1 MAELAAASPAAD
13 VGNRSKSS
21 IPTLQAT
28 PRRDIHMLGPR
39 RLVDDLPP
47 TPPRRDS
54 EESAASSNA
63 ASSVRSPR
71 CEAFVMTGDKM
82 LHINHKISPSYA
94 KVRQDQLPPN
104 IDVNSEASNVRR
116 GMFDDFPSVHKQ
128 RRIQKEYAAAVM
140 SLGVQESQSHQILNN
155 KDENSVSNGEKR
167 HSKEAFE
174 NKETTSQDWFSS
186 MTVNVEEMAN
196 NVSDAVSEARQTD
209 ADLHVNGTDAD
220 ASSSLAENYS
230 NSCSSENEAEART
243 HSHDLDKHEP
253 SDSNHGGNEVESL
266 ARELFVLDGYTP
278 YNITKILLRRDEYGE
293 KLSSEFMKLFNVG
306 GVRIDA
312 ALRLFLEK
320 VALKGESSERAQL
333 LKKFSDRYHESNPDI
348 FESTDKVHALVCAL
362 ILLNT
367 DLHGNNVSK
376 HMTSREFVN
385 NLSHTEFQYECTL
398 LKTLYTSVKDKPFVW
413 NISNSPSGN
422 RSKDTSMC
430 TLADRIN
437 RQQSILVHP
446 SNLVEYKNGWVMR
459 KAMYDSDGK
468 KTPFGRRGWRM
479 LYATIRGLVLYLHK
493 NEKGF
498 QNGTFQ
504 AYNNCIMLHHSIA
517 EVPQDYKK
525 KQHVFRL
532 RTANLGEY
540 LFQTS
545 SPAEVQKW
553 VDAINYVSAA
563 FSTPALSA
571 PVSSKPEFFYKP
583 SFSSQ
588 PTHNSLHEQFKAHSE
603 KVREMSDRLEKLRAD
618 APPLK
623 SRGKVVY
630 DYFYRERYL
639 DSERERYSTY
649 ARVLEK
655 KLDTSKKTS
664 LLGSRS
670 LCTKDSDERSSY
682 NEAIVAT
689 K

>member
-1 MAELAAASPAAD
+1 MAELASALPAD
-13 VGNRSKSS
+13 VGGRSKTS
-21 IPTLQAT
+21 IPTLQST
-28 PRRDIHMLGPR
+28 PRREVHVLGPR
-39 RLVDDLPP
+39 RLLDDLPP
-47 TPPRRDS
+47 SPSRRDS
-54 EESAASSNA
+54 EESASPVA
-63 ASSVRSPR
+63 SVRSPR
-71 CEAFVMTGDKM
+71 YEAFVMTGDKM

-104 IDVNSEASNVRR
+104 IDVNNDSNVRR

-128 RRIQKEYAAAVM
+128 RRLQKEYAAAIM
-140 SLGVQESQSHQILNN
+140 SSGVQESQSQHVLSA
-155 KDENSVSNGEKR
+155 KDDEVPTPRVENGDSNE
-167 HSKEAFE
+167 SSE
-174 NKETTSQDWFSS
+174 NKETTASQDWFSS

-196 NVSDAVSEARQTD
+196 HASEEGAIPEQPQVVP
-209 ADLHVNGTDAD
+209 HNGDAD
-220 ASSSLAENYS
+220 ASSSQADNFSSSSTS
-230 NSCSSENEAEART
+230 NGADVHTNDDVSRSQPLSKSEDERELSA
-243 HSHDLDKHEP
+243 
-253 SDSNHGGNEVESL
+253 VESL

-278 YNITKILLRRDEYGE
+278 DDITMILLRRDEYGE
-293 KLSSEFMKLFNVG
+293 KLAAEFMKLFSIG

-320 VALKGESSERAQL
+320 VALKGESSERARL

-348 FESTDKVHALVCAL
+348 FGSSDKVHALVCAL

-385 NLSHTEFQYECTL
+385 NLAHTEFQYECTL
-398 LKTLYTSVKDKPFVW
+398 LKTLYSAVKEKPFVW
-413 NISNSPSGN
+413 NISKTSSSGN

-430 TLADRIN
+430 TLTDRIH
-437 RQQSILVHP
+437 RQQSVLVHP
-446 SNLVEYKNGWVMR
+446 SNMVEYKNGWVMR

-468 KTPFGRRGWRM
+468 KTPFGRRSWRM
-479 LYATIRGLVLYLHK
+479 LYATVRGLVLYLHK

-498 QNGTFQ
+498 QNGAFQ
-504 AYNNCIMLHHSIA
+504 TYNNCIMLHHCLA

-545 SPAEVQKW
+545 SPGEVQKW
-553 VDAINYVSAA
+553 VDAINYVAAA
-563 FSTPALSA
+563 FSSPVLSA

-583 SFSSQ
+583 CFPSQ
-588 PTHNSLHEQFKAHSE
+588 PSHNSLYEQLRAHND
-603 KVREMSDRLEKLRAD
+603 KVKEMSDRLEQLRSE

-639 DSERERYSTY
+639 ESERDRYLTY
-649 ARVLEK
+649 VRILEK
-655 KLDTSKKTS
+655 KLDTSKKPS
-664 LLGSRS
+664 AVGSRS
-670 LCTKDSDERSSY
+670 LCAKDNEDRSSY
-682 NEAIVAT
+682 NEAIVAA